1 MNLWFLH
8 FFAFNVFGDA
18 SVLNFSWT
26 KRSQHVAVV
35 MWQNGSVKD
44 LFYSLNVSRPVSAH
58 VYAFCEALVMTK
70 LNDP

>member
-8 FFAFNVFGDA
+8 FFAFNVFSDA

-26 KRSQHVAVV
+26 KRSQHVGVV
-35 MWQNGSVKD
+35 MWQRLSKD
-44 LFYSLNVSRPVSAH
+44 LLYSLNVSRPVSAH

>member
-8 FFAFNVFGDA
+8 FFAFIVFSDA

-26 KRSQHVAVV
+26 KRSQHVGVV
-35 MWQNGSVKD
+35 MWQRLSKD
-44 LFYSLNVSRPVSAH
+44 LLYSLNVSRPVSAH